1 MRLFV
6 GVEIGEQ
13 MAAAAAALVDEL
25 RRRAQRLAPRA
36 RITWISE
43 DRFHLTVRFI
53 GNADED
59 HCRAIATAL
68 APPLGVSTF
77 ELALAG
83 VGAFPRSGKPQVLW
97 SAVVAGDA
105 GLQQI
110 ERDVSDRLESAGV
123 ARESRPYR
131 PHLTLA
137 RVREAAGL
145 RSQPLFTGLDGRSLG
160 TTRVEAITLFESRLS
175 PKGPTYVALQRTAL
189 SPA

>member
-13 MAAAAAALVDEL
+13 MAAAAGALVAEL
-25 RRRAQRLAPRA
+25 QRRAQRLAPRA
-36 RITWISE
+36 RITWISQQ
-43 DRFHLTVRFI
+43 RFHLTVRFI

-59 HCRAIATAL
+59 HGRTIAAAL
-68 APPLGVSTF
+68 APPLEVSSF
-77 ELALAG
+77 ELAVAG

-97 SAVVAGDA
+97 SGVVAGDE

-110 ERDVSDRLESAGV
+110 EREVSDRLERVGV
-123 ARESRPYR
+123 APEGRPYR

-137 RVREAAGL
+137 RVRDSAGL
-145 RSQPLFTGLDGRSLG
+145 RSQPLFAGLEGRSLG

-175 PKGPTYVALQRTAL
+175 PKGPTYVALQRTPS